1 MIRRSI
7 GVFATL
13 YGVAIVGLLAPAIGN
28 TADWSRFRGP
38 NGAAVSDA
46 SNIPTQWDER
56 TNLAWKTPLPGP
68 GSSSPI
74 VVGDRVFLTC
84 FTGAERSGNTQ
95 QLRRHLICVSL
106 SDGKLLWDESVEA
119 VQPEDRYGGMLA
131 QHGFASSTPV
141 SDGDRV
147 YVLFGKTG
155 VFAYDLNG
163 KQLWHTS
170 VGTGLGQ
177 MQWGSA
183 ASPILHNNLV
193 IVNASAESKSMVA
206 LDKST
211 GKQAWKSEAPNIYG
225 SRSTPVLVDAPNG
238 KTELAVSAPY
248 EVWGF
253 NPDNGDFL
261 WYADGV
267 ADQNVNTSLI
277 SKDGVVYAIGGRQG
291 SAVAIKAGGKDDAKG
306 NVVWKG
312 SVSAYVPSPVL
323 VGDRIYS
330 VSDGVLTC
338 ISAKDGQRVYQKR
351 LPSGGRNG
359 TYGSPIA
366 VKDKLYITTRTDG
379 VLVAALEDGEVLAQN
394 RLNDD
399 SDFNAS
405 PAVADGKLLLR
416 SDRALYC
423 VSAAK

>member
-1 MIRRSI
+1 MRFHPVLGLIAF
-7 GVFATL
+7 GAWLVFTA
-13 YGVAIVGLLAPAIGN
+13 AIDA
-28 TADWSRFRGP
+28 ADWSRFRGP

-46 SNIPTQWDER
+46 ANIPTQWDDK

-84 FTGAERSGNTQ
+84 FTGVEGSNVEN
-95 QLRRHLICVSL
+95 LERHLICVSL
-106 SDGKLLWDESVEA
+106 GDGKILWDKSVPA
-119 VQPEDRYGGMLA
+119 VQPEDQFRGNIRD
-131 QHGFASSTPV
+131 HGYTSSTPV

-147 YVLFGKTG
+147 YVQYGKSG

-163 KQLWHTS
+163 KQLWKAS
-170 VGTGLGQ
+170 IGTGLGA
-177 MQWGSA
+177 MSWGSA
-183 ASPILHNNLV
+183 ASPILYNNLV
-193 IVNASAESKSMVA
+193 IVNAAAESKSMVA

-211 GKQAWKSEAPNIYG
+211 GEQRWKSEAPNIYG

-238 KTELAVSAPY
+238 QTELAVAAPY

-253 NPDNGDFL
+253 NPQNGDFL
-261 WYADGV
+261 WYADGI
-267 ADQNVNTSLI
+267 ADQTVNPSLI

-306 NVVWKG
+306 NIVWKG
-312 SVSAYVPSPVL
+312 SVSAYVPSSVL
-323 VGDRIYS
+323 AGERIFT
-330 VSDGVLTC
+330 VSDGVLTA
-338 ISAKDGQRVYQKR
+338 ISVNDGQRLFQKR

-359 TYGSPIA
+359 IYASPVA
-366 VKDKLYITTRTDG
+366 VQDRLYVTTRRDG
-379 VLVAALEDGEVLAQN
+379 VMVASTKDGEVIAHN
-394 RLNDD
+394 RLSDD

-416 SDRALYC
+416 SNQALYC
-423 VSAAK
+423 VSAGK